1 MSDKDLLIIQKLIG
15 YAQDISQFSSNF
27 EFTNFMEDK
36 KTVSAC
42 AFIIGQMGEIAKN
55 ISDETQKLHSEI
67 PWKSIRGMRNRIVHD
82 YENVDF
88 TVMWTTIQKDIPD
101 FEHKLSI
108 ILEDL

>member
-1 MSDKDLLIIQKLIG
+1 MNDKDLSIIRKLVA
-15 YAQDISQFSSNF
+15 YAQDIGRFSAGLDF
-27 EFTNFMEDK
+27 HDFMADK

-55 ISDETQKLHSEI
+55 ISEETQEIHPEI

-88 TVMWTTIQKDIPD
+88 SVMWTTIRKDIPD
-101 FEHKLSI
+101 FERNLSV
-108 ILEDL
+108 ILGE